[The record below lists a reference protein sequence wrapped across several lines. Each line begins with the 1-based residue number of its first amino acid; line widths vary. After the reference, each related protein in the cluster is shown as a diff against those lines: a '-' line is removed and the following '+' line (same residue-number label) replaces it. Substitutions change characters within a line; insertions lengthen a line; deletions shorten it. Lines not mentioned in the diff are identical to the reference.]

1 MQLYKLFYFF
11 FIMTKQISNPDDGW
25 FDDDVMATDDL
36 TYDSIVPKDQIQ
48 DEIKSLEHL
57 FS

>member
-1 MQLYKLFYFF
+1 
-11 FIMTKQISNPDDGW
+11 MTKQISNPDDGW

-57 FS
+57 LS